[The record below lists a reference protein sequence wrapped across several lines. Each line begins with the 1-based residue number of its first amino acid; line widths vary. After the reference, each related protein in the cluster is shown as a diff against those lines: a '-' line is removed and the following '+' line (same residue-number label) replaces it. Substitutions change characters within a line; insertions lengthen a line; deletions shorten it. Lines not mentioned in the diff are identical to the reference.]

1 MLPTDRK
8 VVGIAKTLKR
18 FKSDCMQFSARI
30 ASIRTLLVNSPC
42 DGNMK
47 AMQELVNLMKLTEH
61 RFEICEKLA
70 LIHSRR
76 SHVYVWPLFD
86 KLGDE
91 FLEVRERIQSLY
103 RLTFLQKRLNEIQN
117 IIAVRRLEYCEL
129 KALSNLLNS
138 YGLLV
143 RNTSQSVIHLWD
155 ELRLQ
160 TESLL
165 GAAAAAAKGS
175 PRMLCNVIY
184 AIKNSPLYRFG
195 VVDGAAM
202 LRDFSMFIESL
213 CDQRRS
219 VQCFPYV
226 MDEANFSSCL
236 RNLFSTGDLDDVCL
250 ADLGAVGPA
259 VDLDAVCLAG
269 LDVVGPVVDLD
280 AVCLAGPDVVGP
292 VVDLEVEPT
301 GGGYRGDEFVCLD
314 KSLCACSTKFPA
326 VCCKYIYLPNK
337 NSARFGDYG
346 SFSQDS
352 EIEFDFCLVYD
363 RGKEAERS

>member
-1 MLPTDRK
+1 MIPTDL
-8 VVGIAKTLKR
+8 AEALER
-18 FKSDCMQFSARI
+18 FKSDCMQF
-30 ASIRTLLVNSPC
+30 
-42 DGNMK
+42 
-47 AMQELVNLMKLTEH
+47 KL
-61 RFEICEKLA
+61 
-70 LIHSRR
+70 S
-76 SHVYVWPLFD
+76 
-86 KLGDE
+86 DE
-91 FLEVRERIQSLY
+91 
-103 RLTFLQKRLNEIQN
+103 
-117 IIAVRRLEYCEL
+117 
-129 KALSNLLNS
+129 
-138 YGLLV
+138 
-143 RNTSQSVIHLWD
+143 
-155 ELRLQ
+155 
-160 TESLL
+160 
-165 GAAAAAAKGS
+165 
-175 PRMLCNVIY
+175 
-184 AIKNSPLYRFG
+184 
-195 VVDGAAM
+195 AAM
-202 LRDFSMFIESL
+202 LRDLSMFSL
-213 CDQRRS
+213 CDQRKEVCS
-219 VQCFPYV
+219 AFHDV

-259 VDLDAVCLAG
+259 VDLGAVCLAG
-269 LDVVGPVVDLD
+269 PDVVGPVVDLD